1 MVVAE
6 ARRPPVFQQVRR
18 EEIAIVASFEIAI
31 VHQNFECVRN
41 TARCIVN
48 HLGVQSFDD
57 LMAFPCS
64 TDLLSTNLLNKSQG
78 GTI

>member
-6 ARRPPVFQQVRR
+6 TRRPPVFQQTRR
-18 EEIAIVASFEIAI
+18 EAMTIVASFEIAV
-31 VHQNFECVRN
+31 VHQNFECIRN

-57 LMAFPCS
+57 LMAFPYS
-64 TDLLSTNLLNKSQG
+64 TE
-78 GTI
+78 

>member
-31 VHQNFECVRN
+31 VHQNFECILNSRSRLKKSLPLTQRPV
-41 TARCIVN
+41 
-48 HLGVQSFDD
+48 DD
-57 LMAFPCS
+57 LMVFS
-64 TDLLSTNLLNKSQG
+64 LFNRIVVNKSVE
-78 GTI
+78 